1 MQIFLTIFSCAI
13 DLHQE
18 SAFLK
23 SESNVQK
30 STKTLAL
37 KKVIEAYLS
46 KWQISLMGKQ
56 NQQFKFRIP
65 VDSCSRGNFLNPQ
78 KIIKYFVQGQRRL
91 L

>member
-1 MQIFLTIFSCAI
+1 MPCRSFFTIFSCGI
-13 DLHQE
+13 HQK
-18 SAFLK
+18 STFLK
-23 SESNVQK
+23 SKSHVQK

-46 KWQISLMGKQ
+46 KWQISSMGKQ

-78 KIIKYFVQGQRRL
+78 KILKYFVKNQRRL